1 MARPASPAADGD
13 LSSDAREPRTSLKGV
28 TPDVRDAIVA
38 LHRIRPW
45 MSAWLY
51 LRTWLLIIGAIVGAV
66 IVSNIVVS
74 LAAIVIVAGRQHSL
88 YVLNHDASHGRQF
101 MRRSTNRWV
110 GFLVAVLPMMHH
122 PEAWSFG
129 QWQRRHRLH
138 HRHLFTA
145 LDPDYEGRRI
155 QGDTIRRYTRAQ
167 LVWACARTGL
177 TSLYAF
183 FNGRQDSVLPS
194 RAALVRHE
202 HHHLRTLFLPFRG
215 DPELELERRL
225 KLGAYVGAAV
235 VLGVTGAWTQFL
247 LYWTVP
253 MYTVYPALLHAMD
266 LTEHR
271 WRERSNDLDVN
282 TRSTLLSWVARAFL
296 GCLQRPQHRAHH
308 HFPGVPV
315 GELPEL
321 SRLLAIAGLS
331 RPSLVGFA
339 SMLPDLGDEEPV
351 AAGVVEPELERRS

>member
-1 MARPASPAADGD
+1 MAQPSNPAPDGALSADA
-13 LSSDAREPRTSLKGV
+13 SEPRTSLKGV
-28 TPDVRDAIVA
+28 APEVREAIVA

-45 MSAWLY
+45 MSTWLY
-51 LRTWLLIIGAIVGAV
+51 LRTWLLIIGAIVGA
-66 IVSNIVVS
+66 IVVS
-74 LAAIVIVAGRQHSL
+74 NVVVSLLTVVVVAGRQHSL

-101 MRRSTNRWV
+101 VRRSTNRWV

-155 QGDTIRRYTRAQ
+155 QGDNVRRYTRAG
-167 LVWACARTGL
+167 LVLACARTGL

-183 FNGRQDSVLPS
+183 FNGRQDGVLPS

-202 HHHLRTLFLPFRG
+202 HHHLRTLLLPFRG
-215 DPELELERRL
+215 DPELEFERRI
-225 KLGAYVGAAV
+225 KLGAYGGGAV
-235 VLGVTGAWTQFL
+235 VLGVTGAWAPFL
-247 LYWTVP
+247 LYWIVP

-271 WRERSNDLDVN
+271 WRERSSDLDVN
-282 TRSTLLSWVARAFL
+282 TRSTLLSWVTRAFL
-296 GCLQRPQHRAHH
+296 GCLRRPQHRAHH

-315 GELPEL
+315 SELPAL
-321 SRLLAIAGLS
+321 SRLLTLAGLS
-331 RPSLVGFA
+331 PPSRVGFA
-339 SMLPDLGDEEPV
+339 SMVPELRGEEPV
-351 AAGVVEPELERRS
+351 TAAAVEPGLELRQ